1 VTSKDTQIRD
11 KIAEQAS
18 EWFVAHDAG
27 PLQAEESAALVE
39 WLRTSPLNVE
49 EFLGVAAVARDLHMP
64 AAHPESSVDTL
75 LARAAADEE
84 DSDSSFWSRIFVRM
98 REVAEHRWQP
108 TAVAAAALAIAALGV
123 WLWNLG
129 PVTRVAP
136 PTEVAALRFETRHG
150 EQKTYRLADNSLL
163 HLNTDT
169 AVSVRYSPTQ
179 RLLALTSGEVAFEV
193 SHEPTRPFRVLA
205 GPAEVVD
212 VGTNFDV
219 RLKPD
224 SVVVTV
230 IEGRVAVQPAA
241 RPEKKGTGAALSQPP
256 RPVELGA
263 NQQVTVA
270 DGAWPLT
277 PVSVDAQRATSWLH
291 RQIEFEN
298 EPLERVAAEFN
309 RYAAKPI
316 EIVAPKLRQL
326 QISGVFSTDDPEE
339 LIAFLR
345 SLEGVQVDV
354 TPTSIRV
361 SQK

>member
-1 VTSKDTQIRD
+1 MSSKDAQIRD
-11 KIAEQAS
+11 RIAEQAS
-18 EWFVAHDAG
+18 EWFAAHDAG
-27 PLQAEESAALVE
+27 LLDAERSAALVE
-39 WLRTSPLNVE
+39 WLRASPLNVE
-49 EFLGVAAVARDLHMP
+49 EFLGVAAIARDLHMDD
-64 AAHPESSVDTL
+64 AHPEASLEAL
-75 LARAAADEE
+75 LARAAADEK
-84 DSDSSFWSRIFVRM
+84 DSVPTFWSRVFVSPGGTSWR
-98 REVAEHRWQP
+98 RWQS
-108 TAVAAAALAIAALGV
+108 AVLGAAAMAVAALGV
-123 WLWNLG
+123 WLWHLR
-129 PVTRVAP
+129 PVTRVTAAS
-136 PTEVAALRFETRHG
+136 TAVAALRFETRHG
-150 EQKTYRLADNSLL
+150 EQKTYRLADNTLL

-169 AVSVRYSPTQ
+169 AVTVRYSQSQ
-179 RLLALTSGEVAFEV
+179 RLVALSSGEAAFEV
-193 SHEPTRPFRVLA
+193 THEPRRPFRVLA

-212 VGTNFDV
+212 AGTNFDV
-219 RLKPD
+219 RLRLN

-230 IEGRVAVQPAA
+230 VDGRVAVEPSTPQKTGTSLRLNQRL
-241 RPEKKGTGAALSQPP
+241 RPLH
-256 RPVELGA
+256 LGA

-316 EIVAPKLRQL
+316 EIAAPKLRQL

-345 SLEGVQVDV
+345 SLEGVRVDV